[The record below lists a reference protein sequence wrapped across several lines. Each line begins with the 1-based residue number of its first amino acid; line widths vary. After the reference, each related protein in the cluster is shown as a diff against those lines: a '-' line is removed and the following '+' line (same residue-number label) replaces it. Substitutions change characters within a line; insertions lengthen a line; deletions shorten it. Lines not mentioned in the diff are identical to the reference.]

1 MSANT
6 YLRVTEVDFA
16 DIKTNLKNYLRSQ
29 TQFNDYDFDG
39 SNMSTLLDVL
49 SYNTHYNAFYTNM
62 LANEMF
68 LDTAQ
73 QRDSVVSRAKE
84 LGYLTR
90 SARGSS
96 ANVSITFAGVASNV
110 SEFELPKNRSFTTSI
125 SNRTFTFVTPESNI
139 IRNVGGAFTKAITIT
154 EGTPVTH
161 EFTVSTATPVKYIIP
176 NENVD
181 TRSIKVTV
189 KESSTSSVTTI
200 YTRATNIREVNNQST
215 VYYLQETHDKQYE
228 ILFGTGSLGKP
239 VEDGNIVQVEY
250 RVCHGTQTNGANTF
264 SIDSISI
271 TPSYSGATL
280 AVNSV
285 ARGGVEIESI
295 DSIKFNAPR
304 NFKIQNRAVV
314 AKDFERI
321 ILNENTNLSSVVAFG
336 GEEAVPAVHGK
347 VFIAIK
353 PQGELIPTATLKD
366 EIKNSIKDR
375 TMLGIDPVIIDPT
388 YLYVI
393 PTITTYYDT
402 LKSNVATS
410 AIQAL
415 IRNSIVSYS
424 TNNLEQFG
432 QKLRYSRFVRELDN
446 TDEAVLNNEAE
457 FQMQKRFVPSTTS
470 ATLVELEFHNSVKV
484 SSISSTSF
492 TFNNFTAQLDDDG
505 LGNIRIFRFNTDKE
519 KVFIDATAGT
529 IDYTTGKLSMS
540 SFLVSAFDGIEIK
553 VNADPVNKDIV
564 PVREQIIIISS
575 ADAIIET
582 EAEVN

>member
-16 DIKTNLKNYLRSQ
+16 DIKTNLKAYLRSQ

-49 SYNTHYNAFYTNM
+49 AYNTHYNAFYTNM

-90 SARGSS
+90 SARGAS

-110 SEFELPKNRSFTTSI
+110 SEFELPKNTSFTTSI
-125 SNRTFTFVTPESNI
+125 NNRTFTFVTPESNI

-154 EGTPVTH
+154 EGSPVTH
-161 EFTVSTATPVKYIIP
+161 EFTVDSSSPVKYIIP
-176 NENVD
+176 NENID

-189 KESSTSSVTTI
+189 KESSSSSVTTV

-228 ILFGTGSLGKP
+228 VLFGTGSLGKP

-519 KVFIDATAGT
+519 KVFINATAGT

-540 SFLVSAFDGIEIK
+540 SFVVSAFDGIEIE

-575 ADAIIET
+575 EDAVINT

>member
-110 SEFELPKNRSFTTSI
+110 SEFELPKNTSFTTSI

-161 EFTVSTATPVKYIIP
+161 EFTVSPATPVKYIIP